1 MSNLF
6 IPINYL
12 EAIINDNKFPERTI
26 KSDLLIVYQH
36 IIKWCYIRSNQSTK
50 WVHEFII
57 GSINDIVENKRI
69 NKKSNLNKFDSETL
83 YEMYSSAKE
92 DAADDNAENGNK
104 LESQDILEDKYNI
117 FQYVDTI
124 DKILD
129 YRTVYNLLLKFCN
142 DGNKTEL
149 YKCFSKYIH

>member
-6 IPINYL
+6 SPINL
-12 EAIINDNKFPERTI
+12 TAIINENQFAKRTT
-26 KSDLLIVYQH
+26 KSNLLIAYHH
-36 IIKWCYIRSNQSTK
+36 ILKWCYVRSNQTTK
-50 WVHEFII
+50 WVHESILKP
-57 GSINDIVENKRI
+57 INDIVKDKRV
-69 NKKSNLNKFDSETL
+69 NKKSNLNNFDSETL
-83 YEMYSSAKE
+83 YEIYLSARK
-92 DAADDNAENGNK
+92 DAADNNTENNGNK

-117 FQYVDTI
+117 FQYVNTI

-149 YKCFSKYIH
+149 YNCFSKYIH

>member
-6 IPINYL
+6 IPISL
-12 EAIINDNKFPERTI
+12 EVIFNDNKFAEKTI

-50 WVHEFII
+50 WVNEFII
-57 GSINDIVENKRI
+57 GSISDIVENKKI
-69 NKKSNLNKFDSETL
+69 NKQSNLNKFDSEVL
-83 YEMYSSAKE
+83 YEIYSSAKE
-92 DAADDNAENGNK
+92 NAADDNTKNGNK
-104 LESQDILEDKYNI
+104 SESQDILEDKSNI
-117 FQYVDTI
+117 FQYVNTI

-142 DGNKTEL
+142 DGNKTGL
-149 YKCFSKYIH
+149 YYYFSKYIH

>member
-6 IPINYL
+6 IPISL
-12 EAIINDNKFPERTI
+12 ETIFNDNKFPEKTI

-50 WVHEFII
+50 CVYEFII
-57 GSINDIVENKRI
+57 GSISDIVEDKKI
-69 NKKSNLNKFDSETL
+69 NKQSNLNKFDSEAL
-83 YEMYSSAKE
+83 YEIYSSTKE
-92 DAADDNAENGNK
+92 DVAYDNAENGNK

-142 DGNKTEL
+142 DGNKTGL
-149 YKCFSKYIH
+149 